1 MLTIL
6 AREDL
11 RQRPVLTER
20 LALLPIDPSDG
31 QDFWFAVQSSR
42 DSLKRWLPWV
52 QFHGDITS
60 SMRFCEACAADW
72 DQGRAFRFV
81 VRDRERLTLLGVV
94 GLESL
99 IHMHRSCELGYW
111 LTDAATGKGMMTEA
125 SRAALDYA
133 FARIGAHRV
142 KIAAATDNHRSLAV
156 IGRLGFRFEG
166 IAREAEW
173 CDGRWLDHAVF
184 ALLASDQ
191 RPSPTKRQAT

>member
-11 RQRPVLTER
+11 IARPVVTER
-20 LALLPIDPSDG
+20 MVLLPIDTTDG
-31 QDFWFAVQSSR
+31 QDLWFSVNGSR
-42 DSLKRWLPWV
+42 ETLKRFLPWV
-52 QFHGDITS
+52 QYHGDITA
-60 SMRFCEACAADW
+60 SMRFTEACALDW

-81 VRDRERLTLLGVV
+81 LRDRERMTMLGVV

-111 LTDAATGKGMMTEA
+111 LVDGAAGKGYMTEA
-125 SRAALDYA
+125 ASAVLDFA
-133 FARIGAHRV
+133 FVRTGAHRV
-142 KIAAATDNHRSLAV
+142 RIAAATDNHRSLGV

-184 ALLASDQ
+184 ALLATDP
-191 RPSPTKRQAT
+191 RPPPGRR

>member
-11 RQRPVLTER
+11 IARPLMTER
-20 LALLPIDPSDG
+20 MVLLPIDTTDG
-31 QDFWFAVQSSR
+31 QDLWFSVNGSR
-42 DSLKRWLPWV
+42 ETLRRFLPWV
-52 QFHGDITS
+52 QYHGDITA
-60 SMRFCEACAADW
+60 SMRFTEACALDW

-81 VRDRERLTLLGVV
+81 LRDRERMSMLGVV

-111 LTDAATGKGMMTEA
+111 LVDGAAGKGYMTEA
-125 SRAALDYA
+125 ASAALDFA
-133 FARIGAHRV
+133 FARTGAHRV
-142 KIAAATDNHRSLAV
+142 RIAAATDNHRSLGV
-156 IGRLGFRFEG
+156 IRRLGFRFEG

-184 ALLASDQ
+184 ALLATDP
-191 RPSPTKRQAT
+191 RPPLGRR

>member
-11 RQRPVLTER
+11 IARPLMTER
-20 LALLPIDPSDG
+20 MVLLPIDTTDG
-31 QDFWFAVQSSR
+31 QDLWFSVNGSR
-42 DSLKRWLPWV
+42 ETLKRFLPWV
-52 QFHGDITS
+52 QYHGDITA
-60 SMRFCEACAADW
+60 SMRFTEACALDW

-81 VRDRERLTLLGVV
+81 LRDRERMSMLGVV

-111 LTDAATGKGMMTEA
+111 LVDGAAGKGYMTEA
-125 SRAALDYA
+125 ASAALDFA
-133 FARIGAHRV
+133 FARAGAHRV
-142 KIAAATDNHRSLAV
+142 RIAAATDNHRSLGV

-184 ALLASDQ
+184 ALLATDP
-191 RPSPTKRQAT
+191 RPPLGRGR